1 MRLYSMMTLRSG
13 RVDAERDG
21 CIVKAF
27 AGTRPGD
34 PG

>member
-1 MRLYSMMTLRSG
+1 MRLYSMMTFWSG
-13 RVDAERDG
+13 MVDAERDG
-21 CIVKAF
+21 CIVKVF